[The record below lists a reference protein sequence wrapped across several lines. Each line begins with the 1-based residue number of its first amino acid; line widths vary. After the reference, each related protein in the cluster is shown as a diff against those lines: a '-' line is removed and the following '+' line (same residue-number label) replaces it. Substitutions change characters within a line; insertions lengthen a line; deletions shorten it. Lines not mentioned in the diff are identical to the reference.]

1 MILNLLDLFKKKSF
15 LSSIQDIADLTEW
28 RIWLVDAMFLCGAI
42 FIPLGVL
49 FSIPILVTEKNYTLI
64 YIDAIVCLVLLSKF
78 FFLRSRNHRF
88 WALSGLILLYI
99 MTTSFYIK
107 LGPHYTRTAWLM
119 MNSVIAALFFGTRAA
134 FVTALINPTILL
146 GCYFFISPG
155 NLIWEQVYA
164 KPMPNYLAY
173 VANTTF
179 IALVTSL
186 LVGFLLDRL
195 DIAFKKQLQMNDR
208 LQESE
213 QKYRL
218 ITENVAD
225 VIWTTDMNFRFTF
238 VSPSIYQLTGYT
250 VEEGLE
256 RSIPKI
262 LTPDSL
268 KKVISVFE
276 NKQKQIASGHIEG
289 WDPIVFEAEQ
299 YCRDGKTI
307 WTSNNVRI
315 LPGPDQKPISV
326 IGVTRDTTE
335 RKKTHELIIQ
345 SEKML
350 SLGGLAAGMAHEINN
365 PLGGMI
371 QSAQVVQN
379 RLTQNIPANEKAAE
393 DLGASMAFINRFAE
407 KRGILKQIKNINDA
421 GSRAVKIINNMLS
434 FARKGDSI
442 KNEHH
447 LNEIID
453 NTIELSENDY
463 DFEKKYDFKQI
474 EVIREYSS
482 GVPPVLCEAS
492 KIQQVLFNL
501 FKNASQA
508 MGSGKQKIKN
518 PKLILRLLKNQNW
531 IIIEIEDNGP
541 GMAPDTCSRIFE
553 PFFTTKSEDK
563 GTGLGLSVSYFI
575 VVENHGGEM
584 DVTSILDKGTKFT
597 IKLPLIPSKGTQA
610 RR

>member
-1 MILNLLDLFKKKSF
+1 MIPKFLDFFKEKSHG
-15 LSSIQDIADLTEW
+15 LSLHKIADLAEW
-28 RIWLVDAMFLCGAI
+28 RSWLVNAMFLCGSI

-49 FSIPILVTEKNYTLI
+49 SSIPILVTEKNYDLI
-64 YIDAIVCLVLLSKF
+64 LLDTVVCLILLTKVF
-78 FFLRSRNHRF
+78 FFRSQNHRF
-88 WALSGLILLYI
+88 WALCGLILLYI
-99 MTTSFYIK
+99 MTISFYIQ
-107 LGPHYTRTAWLM
+107 LGPHYTRTAWLI
-119 MNSVIAALFFGTRAA
+119 MNSVMAALFFGTRAA
-134 FVTALINPTILL
+134 FITVLINPMILL
-146 GCYFFISPG
+146 SCYFFIGPE
-155 NLIWEQVYA
+155 NKIWAKVYA
-164 KPMPNYLAY
+164 DPSSDYLSF
-173 VANTTF
+173 VANTTL

-195 DIAFKKQLQMNDR
+195 DIAFKKQRQMNRR

-225 VIWTTDMNFRFTF
+225 VIWTTDMDCRFTF
-238 VSPSIYQLTGYT
+238 ISPSIYQLGGYT

-256 RSIPKI
+256 RSISQI

-268 KKVISVFE
+268 KKVTRIFD
-276 NKQKQIASGHIEG
+276 NKRKQINSDSDEG
-289 WDPIVFEAEQ
+289 WESIVFEAEQ
-299 YCRDGKTI
+299 YCKDGKLI

-315 LPGPDQKPISV
+315 LSGIDQQPIRV
-326 IGVTRDTTE
+326 IGVTRDISE

-365 PLGGMI
+365 PLAGMI

-379 RLTQNIPANEKAAE
+379 RLIKNLPANEKAAE
-393 DLGASMAFINRFAE
+393 ELGISMAVIKGFIE
-407 KRGILKQIKNINDA
+407 KRGILTQLKNINDA

-442 KNEHH
+442 KTEHR

-453 NTIELSENDY
+453 NTIELAQNDY
-463 DFEKKYDFKQI
+463 DLEKKYDFKQV
-474 EVIREYSS
+474 EVIREYGS
-482 GVPPVLCEAS
+482 GIPQVLCEAS

-508 MGSGKQKIKN
+508 MGSGQQKMKDS
-518 PKLILRLLKNQNW
+518 KLILRLSTLHDW
-531 IIIEIEDNGP
+531 VCIEIEDNGP
-541 GMAPDTCSRIFE
+541 GMDPETCNRIFE
-553 PFFTTKSEDK
+553 PFFTTKNLDK

-575 VVENHGGEM
+575 IVEDHGGEM
-584 DVTSILDKGTKFT
+584 EVTSTLGEGTKFT
-597 IKLPLIPSKGTQA
+597 IKLPAIQSKG
-610 RR
+610 